1 MFLYSSQRKEIAMD
15 DSEYRQHISRLEAQI
30 DILKAVIVDMKSE
43 SQPTIVGNT
52 DAKQFTIKQHAT
64 MQMLHAGYTNLQI
77 ADVLGCQESTVKVH
91 VKAIMDKLGVR
102 TRSQVV
108 LRTQSIMNMEQQEYQ
123 YVTGIPKDWYL
134 SGGGEEVDHLI
145 KNKTKE
151 R

>member
-1 MFLYSSQRKEIAMD
+1 MTDEDYK
-15 DSEYRQHISRLEAQI
+15 QHIARLEAQI
-30 DILKAVIVDMKSE
+30 DVLKSVIVDMKSE
-43 SQPTIVGNT
+43 SQPIIVGNT

-64 MQMLHAGYTNLQI
+64 MQMLHAGYSNPQI

-108 LRTQSIMNMEQQEYQ
+108 LRTQSIMSMEAQEYE

-134 SGGGEEVDHLI
+134 YGGGEDVDHLV
-145 KNKTKE
+145 KLTKG
-151 R
+151 RDNGS